1 MAKKLIRR
9 KLNHDGG
16 SVSRQ
21 LLVVL
26 ICFLFGFLTAT
37 WVDCSRLRPWLAAF
51 ITQDSS
57 VFPKTRSPVEM
68 ANLPKPKL
76 EFYTLLTSD
85 QPDKA
90 KNAAAS
96 LPLVAQKPIT
106 NAPVVS
112 APGPLNLTVVKNEPT
127 QVPVTAA
134 LPQLAAKQLPKSLDS
149 ARGGYLVQIAS
160 FKNKQEALK
169 MQASLRQKGIVVSL
183 AVMNQQQINWYRV
196 VMGPFASRGEA
207 LQAQSSVA
215 RTEHIKGMVRK
226 MDA

>member
-1 MAKKLIRR
+1 MAKRLVRR

-26 ICFLFGFLTAT
+26 VCFLSGFLTAT
-37 WVDCSRLRPWLAAF
+37 WVDCSRLRPWVAAF
-51 ITQDSS
+51 LTQDSK
-57 VFPKTRSPVEM
+57 VFPEKRSPVEV

-85 QPDKA
+85 QPDRV
-90 KNAAAS
+90 KNAATSLAS
-96 LPLVAQKPIT
+96 VAQKPMA
-106 NAPVVS
+106 NAPAVS
-112 APGPLNLTVVKNEPT
+112 TSGPLNLTVTKNEST
-127 QVPVTAA
+127 SVPVTTAA
-134 LPQLAAKQLPKSLDS
+134 PQVAVKPLPKSLGS
-149 ARGGYLVQIAS
+149 VRGGYLVQIAS

-169 MQASLRQKGIVVSL
+169 MQASLRQKGIVVNL
-183 AVMNQQQINWYRV
+183 AVMNQQQTNWYRV
-196 VMGPFASRGEA
+196 VLGPFASRGEA
-207 LQAQSSVA
+207 LQAQLSVA